1 MHILI
6 LGGTRFLGRSLAE
19 RALAAGH
26 RVTLF
31 HRGQTG
37 DGLFPQAEHVH
48 GDREKGLGA
57 LAGRKFDACID
68 TCGFVPRVV
77 RASADALR
85 ERIHHY
91 TFISSLS
98 AYAEGMPVGYDES
111 AALGVLADPA
121 TEEVTGESYG
131 PLKAQCEREVDAAY
145 PGRALHVRLGLIVGP
160 NDYTDR
166 FPYWVRRVAA
176 GGRMLVP
183 DALDQRVQF
192 VDVRDAAAWIL
203 RGVVERRNGPFNLTG
218 PLEPLTFGGFLE
230 QCRSVLNPDA
240 SFEPVEGA
248 FLLEQGV
255 TPWSEM
261 PLWAPSDASFL
272 TANCGRAIRA
282 GLAFRP
288 LDETLRDTLRWVQA
302 AGPARG
308 TSGSTLATPVVAS
321 LTPERERE
329 LLELWKERARAGS
342 ISSGGS

>member
-19 RALAAGH
+19 SALAAGH

-37 DGLFPQAEHVH
+37 SDLFPDAEHVR
-48 GDREKGLGA
+48 GDRAQGLGA
-57 LAGRKFDACID
+57 LTGRKFDACID
-68 TCGFVPRVV
+68 TCGFVPRLV
-77 RASADALR
+77 RASADLLR
-85 ERIHHY
+85 GRIHHY

-121 TEEVTGESYG
+121 TEEITGESYG
-131 PLKAQCEREVDAAY
+131 PLKAQCEREVEAAY

-166 FPYWVRRVAA
+166 FPYWVKRVAT
-176 GGRMLVP
+176 GGRVLVP
-183 DALDQRVQF
+183 DSSDQRVQF

-203 RGVVERRNGPFNLTG
+203 RGVVERRAGPFNLTG
-218 PLEPLTFGGFLE
+218 PHEPLTLGGFLE
-230 QCRSVLNPDA
+230 QCRVVLNPDA

-255 TPWSEM
+255 TPWSEV
-261 PLWAPSDASFL
+261 PLWAPKDASFL
-272 TANCGRAIRA
+272 NANCGRAIRA

-288 LDETLRDTLRWVQA
+288 LEETLRDTLRWCRE
-302 AGPARG
+302 P
-308 TSGSTLATPVVAS
+308 GSTRAAPASTQGPPVAAS

-329 LLELWKERARAGS
+329 LLELWKERARAGTS
-342 ISSGGS
+342 LSR